1 MNGWKFPFEK
11 WVLEGWAEHSKQ
23 IDGPRIAADFRKNLS
38 DPKAALAA
46 ARTMKANAP
55 TVGVVSSRGGTGRSA
70 RRPWKA
76 KKPLPAPATPPRQG
90 AA

>member
-23 IDGPRIAADFRKNLS
+23 IGGPRIAAEFRKNLS
-38 DPKAALAA
+38 DPKAALAT
-46 ARTMKANAP
+46 ARTAEAKVP
-55 TVGVVSSRGGTGRSA
+55 TAVAVSSGGGAGGASLRALKT
-70 RRPWKA
+70 
-76 KKPLPAPATPPRQG
+76 KKPLPLPAAPPRQG